1 MNKTEI
7 TQILDKLSD
16 DKLDMF
22 ISFLREISDNEQLPQ
37 SSHQAEKQAS

>member
-16 DKLDMF
+16 EKLDMF
-22 ISFLREISDNEQLPQ
+22 ISFLRDISDNEQPLQ
-37 SSHQAEKQAS
+37 SSHQEEKQAS